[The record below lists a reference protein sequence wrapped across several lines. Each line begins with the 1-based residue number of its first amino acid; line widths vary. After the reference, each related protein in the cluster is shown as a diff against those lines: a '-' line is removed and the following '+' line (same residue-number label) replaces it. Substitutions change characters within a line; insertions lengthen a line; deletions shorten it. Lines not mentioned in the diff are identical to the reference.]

1 MAAVADYACD
11 GPYPM
16 YSDPNGPEC
25 QSLRTKIPTCQRL
38 INSCYEYGSR
48 FTCVPAALYCNTQ
61 LFGPLQR
68 SDPILLWATAA
79 GLTSSA
85 ETGLNLYDVRKTCD
99 RSKDKDG
106 PLCYKQM
113 EWVEVRLLVAS
124 YSCITEGCI
133 DLDERRREQE
143 GSWCEP

>member
-68 SDPILLWATAA
+68 
-79 GLTSSA
+79 
-85 ETGLNLYDVRKTCD
+85 N
-99 RSKDKDG
+99 
-106 PLCYKQM
+106 
-113 EWVEVRLLVAS
+113 
-124 YSCITEGCI
+124 
-133 DLDERRREQE
+133 DLI
-143 GSWCEP
+143 